1 MPELLSSLRK
11 RVEKGKML
19 RLCLRESNIA
29 VEANGV
35 AVSDEHAGM
44 IVELSD

>member
-11 RVEKGKML
+11 RVEKKVKVVPVQKV
-19 RLCLRESNIA
+19 NIA